1 MLCPRQ
7 LKQAFDLL
15 DSSGKTSNMHPI
27 GYGALL
33 DGYEHLIPL
42 SGCDANGKLEVT
54 GLLNT
59 SKMIILNCQNGKWNL
74 KLEEI
79 ERDDTPGSVTD
90 ARVSLS
96 ERLEQLRNESMAI
109 VSSKYSDEFDR
120 HMRRAV
126 KILKDERQLV
136 EAGKK
141 ASKTADAVWNFRK
154 SLQRT

>member
-1 MLCPRQ
+1 MLCPKQ

-15 DSSGKTSNMHPI
+15 DSTGRTSNMHPI
-27 GYGALL
+27 GYQSLL
-33 DGYEHLIPL
+33 EGYDYLIPL

-59 SKMIILNCQNGKWNL
+59 TKMIILNCPNGKWNL

-79 ERDDTPGSVTD
+79 ERGDTPGSED
-90 ARVSLS
+90 ARVNLS
-96 ERLEQLRNESMAI
+96 ERIERLWNEGKAI

-126 KILKDERQLV
+126 KILNDERQLV
-136 EAGKK
+136 EAGKL
-141 ASKTADAVWNFRK
+141 AAKTQRSVLDFRNALK
-154 SLQRT
+154 GT